1 MGAYTS
7 RAGAARGLERAYALF
22 PRLAER
28 RRQDAVT
35 LSGGEQQMC
44 AIARGLMSAPRLL
57 LIDKLSLGLA
67 PRLVDELAAALARI
81 AQGGTSILLVEQD
94 VETAL
99 DLASTGF
106 VLDRGRIVLQGP
118 AAELAADP
126 GVQEAYLGV

>member
-1 MGAYTS
+1 
-7 RAGAARGLERAYALF
+7 
-22 PRLAER
+22 
-28 RRQDAVT
+28 
-35 LSGGEQQMC
+35 MC